1 MFLFLPSPLTKR
13 FASSQHACHVQM
25 SMIKLLQRVVTPDDI
40 DEEGE
45 RSTQDAHTYGI
56 IASDPLTQFAV
67 VFSALIHD
75 GTCWRSPPR

>member
-1 MFLFLPSPLTKR
+1 MCRSHFLASPTNDP
-13 FASSQHACHVQM
+13 FALWQHACHVQM

-45 RSTQDAHTYGI
+45 RSTQDGHTYGI

-75 GTCWRSPPR
+75 GT

>member
-1 MFLFLPSPLTKR
+1 
-13 FASSQHACHVQM
+13 M

-75 GTCWRSPPR
+75 GT